1 MKINLFQIPSHQPY
15 QGSWSSYGSSQCF
28 VFCISRSSWALTNLR
43 WLSKLDCY
51 INCQTFS
58 RIQVKRLLISYFI
71 WTEISLVANYLYV
84 QLQFKQSM
92 RLKIH
97 FRPNNSTT
105 SNTPTIDPSF
115 VNTADNISKVLPL
128 IWGQSTNT
136 QSISECLNTF
146 YDIISISGKPW
157 KFLPIIEIS

>member
-1 MKINLFQIPSHQPY
+1 M
-15 QGSWSSYGSSQCF
+15 
-28 VFCISRSSWALTNLR
+28 
-43 WLSKLDCY
+43 
-51 INCQTFS
+51 
-58 RIQVKRLLISYFI
+58 
-71 WTEISLVANYLYV
+71 
-84 QLQFKQSM
+84 
-92 RLKIH
+92 H

-146 YDIISISGKPW
+146 YDIISISGKP
-157 KFLPIIEIS
+157 